1 MREGINKI
9 VVMLLLLNQV
19 FVGGGVGVVLAQEA
33 TDSGV
38 LVPTIVEESV
48 VSTESGEEVL
58 EELVVEEVVE
68 EAETLVEVSV
78 DIDSIPAVEEPVVVI
93 TPAVEAQSSA
103 QLKQPQRVRRLA
115 RVVYR
120 ADEEVSVVVDNARAS
135 EISLKLYNSDGQEVE
150 ADVEIIN
157 EDSPAVLNVSLSETI
172 KPGKYRLVVT
182 DGEGQVT
189 VQDFS
194 WGVLAINLNKSI
206 YAPNEVASLSMAV
219 LDEGGMMV
227 CDASLSLRIRKI
239 VGWEE
244 NYEVTEEV
252 LSTENGRIWVNKE
265 CLIKD
270 YVERADYEAVYQLAE
285 VGRYDLR
292 LTAVTENGEY
302 QIEDKIEVRESVPFD
317 IERVGHTRLFPPVTY
332 PMQMTIKAFEDFEGE
347 IIETVPASFAIT
359 PLTGVVEFNEMV
371 LEPVEVE
378 VPEGTIFGLVP
389 PFDGSYP
396 ISLYFGQAV
405 VDPTIKAKYSEY
417 GLVGHD
423 GVDFD
428 ISTGTAILSV
438 DDGEV
443 VRAQMNGDYGNTVVI
458 QHSWG
463 RSYYGHL
470 SEITVQ
476 VGKKIQKGHPLGL
489 SGSSGL
495 STGPHLHFGIKPT
508 INDFDNGFYGKINPL
523 PYLYI
528 KEGNQ
533 DVLDEVAR
541 EEESRNYVLSGL
553 SPSGTAQIVWQVN
566 MKAGEEIVLGYNYKV
581 PRISPQFYLAGPLV
595 IQDTSG
601 QMVFAETRP
610 WQLAIDADGS
620 GTNIVNPTT
629 GDTDAT
635 GRTYTFT
642 FTAAETMDSGEFT
655 VSIPAGWSAPQGTGG
670 VAGYTTVVGNANATV
685 ATVWTSADSLTGWN
699 EDDSDTCNSGSQ
711 LSLDTSIYNEGTG
724 SIKCDNSSSSAPDK
738 GDSFS
743 YDVPNQD
750 WSGYTE
756 LGVWLRVDEN
766 TGANDMRVA
775 YDNVATCVHTGV
787 IESFAVPGLSANT
800 WSYQKFTMT
809 LGRTDVDSVCF
820 FTNDKAGFDSN
831 IWWVDEILL
840 GPGLPT
846 FSGSGPWIISTRIL
860 DAANTETFTVT
871 YGDGGGASGVTNH
884 TTTNTYTFTTQSTP
898 VVTGTLTS
906 ISSSP
911 TVILSDPPSGP
922 TMDKIM
928 RHGAWFSAGVEQP
941 FTF

>member
-1 MREGINKI
+1 MDRLRFFRSRKKKRKI
-9 VVMLLLLNQV
+9 FLVTVMMAFLMLGNGGWVV
-19 FVGGGVGVVLAQEA
+19 GAEEA
-33 TDSGV
+33 TDSAEV
-38 LVPTIVEESV
+38 SSTVVEESIV
-48 VSTESGEEVL
+48 ATDSGQ
-58 EELVVEEVVE
+58 EVVE
-68 EAETLVEVSV
+68 QEPVVEILTV
-78 DIDSIPAVEEPVVVI
+78 DIDSIPLVEEPEILI
-93 TPAVEAQSSA
+93 TPVVEIQSSA
-103 QLKQPQRVRRLA
+103 QLKQPQTVRRVRG
-115 RVVYR
+115 VYR
-120 ADEEVSVVVDNARAS
+120 ADEKVIVVVSNARAS
-135 EISLKLYNSDGQEVE
+135 EIGLKLYDSDGQAVE
-150 ADVEIIN
+150 ADVEITN
-157 EDSPAVLNVSLSETI
+157 EDSPAVLSVSLGETI

-182 DGEGQVT
+182 DGEGDVT

-194 WGVLAINLNKSI
+194 WGVLAINPNKTI
-206 YAPNEVASLSMAV
+206 YSPGETASLAMAV
-219 LDEGGMMV
+219 LDEAGMMV
-227 CDASLSLRIRKI
+227 CDASLSLRVRKI
-239 VGWEE
+239 VGTEE
-244 NYEVTEEV
+244 NYEVTEEI

-265 CLIKD
+265 CLVKD
-270 YVERADYEAVYQLAE
+270 YVERADYEALYQMGE

-292 LTAVTENGEY
+292 LRAVTENGEY
-302 QIEDKIEVRESVPFD
+302 VIEDEIEVRESVKFD

-332 PMQMTIKAFEDFEGE
+332 PMKLNITAFEDFEGE
-347 IIETVPASFAIT
+347 IVETVPASFAIT
-359 PLTGVVEFNEMV
+359 PLEGVLAFKEMV
-371 LEPVEVE
+371 LEPMEVE

-389 PFDGSYP
+389 PFDGAYP
-396 ISLYFGQAV
+396 VSLYFGQAV
-405 VDPTIKAKYSEY
+405 RDPTIKSKYSEY

-423 GVDFD
+423 GIDFD
-428 ISTGTAILSV
+428 MPTGTAVLSV

-443 VRAQMNGDYGNTVVI
+443 VRAQMNGDYGHTVVI

-470 SEITVQ
+470 SEITAQ
-476 VGKKIQKGHPLGL
+476 EGGKIAKGHPLGL

-508 INDFDNGFYGKINPL
+508 ANDFDNGFYGKINPL
-523 PYLYI
+523 PYLYV
-528 KEGNQ
+528 KEDNQ
-533 DVLDEVAR
+533 DVLDEVSR

-553 SPSGTAQIVWQVN
+553 ASSGSAQIVWQVS
-566 MKAGEEIVLGYNYKV
+566 MKAGEEVTLGYNYKV
-581 PRISPQFYLAGPLV
+581 PRISPQFYLVGPLMV
-595 IQDTSG
+595 QDTSEET
-601 QMVFAETRP
+601 VFAETRQ

-655 VSIPAGWSAPQGTGG
+655 IDVPAGWSAPQGTGG
-670 VAGYTTVVGNANATV
+670 VAGYTTVTGSGNASV
-685 ATVWTSADSLTGWN
+685 ATVWNNADSITGWN
-699 EDDSDTCNSGSQ
+699 EDDTDTCNTGSQ
-711 LSLDTSIYNEGTG
+711 LSLDTGVYNEGTG
-724 SIKCDNSSSSAPDK
+724 SIKCDNGSSTAPDK

-750 WSGYTE
+750 WSGYTQ

-766 TGANDMRVA
+766 TGANDMRVG
-775 YDNVATCVHTGV
+775 YDNAAICVHTGV

-831 IWWVDEILL
+831 VWWVDEILL

-846 FSGSGPWIISTRIL
+846 FSGSGPWTISARVL

-884 TTTNTYTFTTQSTP
+884 TTADVYAFTTQSTP
-898 VVTGTLTS
+898 IVSGTLTS

-911 TVILSDPPSGP
+911 TVTLSVPPSGP
-922 TMDKIM
+922 TMDQIM
-928 RHGAWFSAGVEQP
+928 RHGAWFSSGVEQP